1 MNIKSVVK
9 CHYRGL
15 LSTAFF
21 VLALLLWWLWLPEV
35 TAYHEQNQM
44 FLLTPDYFLEHL
56 TLPGAFA
63 DYASES
69 LVQLGFFVFW
79 GAAAAALMLVLMHR
93 VAWRIM
99 RQCGT
104 GEAWWAISF
113 VPPVLMAAQC
123 TDADTLP
130 TYTLAM
136 LGAMAAAWLRIA
148 LRRRSWAWVADVVLI
163 PLAYWLLGPVSIT
176 VVAAA
181 AACALLPNLRHDT
194 TRGRAAVPVAVPVAA
209 WAAAF
214 WLTGQSLQ
222 YSWGNLLKGL
232 FYYRQPDT
240 LPLTLAL
247 LTALCALWPF
257 VAAAM
262 ARANGHKLVPIAV
275 SLACIAAAALLGMGT
290 QRQLL
295 EVVDYE
301 YLLRMHHYSDIIK
314 KSSSSQ
320 PTSEVGVA
328 ATNLALSA
336 TGQMPDRMFEFRQFG
351 TSGLLPTENLD
362 AHSTM
367 TASDIF
373 WYLGMVNQAQRYC
386 FESQEAMPNYKR
398 SSRCYCRLAET
409 NLVNADYGVAARYLR
424 LLSHTLFYRQW
435 ALKRLHWAEAD
446 HQAVDNDVQYAR
458 IRQTRPVADYLSGM
472 SETDLTLGQLY
483 MHNRDNHAALEYLM
497 AYELLARNAQ
507 RFMQYFPI
515 VLQAAPNHIPRSY
528 QEGLAAFTM
537 KTPGNRLAALVDHT
551 TRQQMHDFLDIY
563 AKDSAAASHY
573 DNPPFADTYWFYLFG
588 SNTTAAQGGAETSA
602 PAPQAH
608 GGATQNTA
616 K

>member
-15 LSTAFF
+15 LSAAFF
-21 VLALLLWWLWLPEV
+21 VLALLLWWLWLPEL
-35 TAYHEQNQM
+35 TACHEQNQM

-56 TLPGAFA
+56 VLPGALA

-69 LVQLGFFVFW
+69 LVQFGFLVFW
-79 GAAAAALMLVLMHR
+79 GAALTALQLTLMHR

-99 RQCGT
+99 RQCGV
-104 GEAWWAISF
+104 GGWWYAASF

-130 TYTLAM
+130 TYM
-136 LGAMAAAWLRIA
+136 LSVLCALSLAWLRLA
-148 LRRRSWAWVADVVLI
+148 LRGKRLVWAADVVLT
-163 PLAYWLLGPVSIT
+163 PLAYWLLGPVSLII

-181 AACALLPNLRHDT
+181 ACAMLPQLR
-194 TRGRAAVPVAVPVAA
+194 GAGGKAQAVLPCAAAVVA
-209 WAAAF
+209 WAATF
-214 WLTGQSLQ
+214 WLTGKGLQ
-222 YSWGNLLKGL
+222 YSWENLGKGL
-232 FYYRQPDT
+232 FYYRQPDM
-240 LPLTLAL
+240 LPLSMIL
-247 LTALCALWPF
+247 LTAFMALLPFACAAMTLARSRR
-257 VAAAM
+257 VAAVA
-262 ARANGHKLVPIAV
+262 VPAACVASAV
-275 SLACIAAAALLGMGT
+275 LLGWGT
-290 QRQLL
+290 QRPLL
-295 EVVDYE
+295 EVVHYE
-301 YLLRMHHYSDIIK
+301 YLMRMRHYADIVRL
-314 KSSSSQ
+314 SERRQ
-320 PTSEVGVA
+320 PASEVGVA

-367 TASDIF
+367 AAADIF

-409 NLVNADYGVAARYLR
+409 NLVNASYAVAARYLR

-446 HQAVDNDVQYAR
+446 HSGVDTDEQYAR
-458 IRQTRPVADYLSGM
+458 IRQARPVADYLSGM

-483 MHNRDNHAALEYLM
+483 MHNRENHAALEYLM

-515 VLQAAPNHIPRSY
+515 VLQAGPTHIPRSY

-537 KTPGNRLAALVDHT
+537 KAPGSRLAELIDPT
-551 TRQQMHDFLDIY
+551 TRQQMRDFLDIY
-563 AKDSAAASHY
+563 MRDSSAAAHY
-573 DNPPFADTYWFYLFG
+573 DTPPFADTYWFYLFG
-588 SNTTAAQGGAETSA
+588 TKTQASEGTQPDAAS
-602 PAPQAH
+602 
-608 GGATQNTA
+608 TQND
-616 K
+616 KK